1 MRTAADTAKFA
12 IDTGMTPGVSV
23 TPSNRL
29 KVVGSVLQA
38 QFVDRRSPIAADYT
52 RDELALYSA
61 AGQSFRV
68 SNLLTGDHGL
78 PSAVPAGAGLQLPS
92 TTTACGPCR
101 AFMRSSLT
109 WTRLRPS
116 RLAR

>member
-12 IDTGMTPGVSV
+12 IDTGMAPGVSV

-38 QFVDRRSPIAADYT
+38 QFVDRRSPIAAGYT
-52 RDELALYSA
+52 RDELALHIA

-68 SNLLTGDHGL
+68 SNLLTGDHRL
-78 PSAVPAGAGLQLPS
+78 PSAAPAGAGLQLPS
-92 TTTACGPCR
+92 TTTAC
-101 AFMRSSLT
+101 
-109 WTRLRPS
+109 
-116 RLAR
+116 